1 METNRIVIT
10 NKGTG
15 MEDALNEVESFAGK
29 QDLDHKQT
37 LRLRLLAEEMMG
49 MVTGIVGDFKA
60 LFWLEGKDRN
70 ISLHIEAQTVVDMSV
85 RDELLSVSTTGKNIA
100 AKGITGKLRD
110 LFETYMLAYEE
121 VDRYAAGNGMN
132 LFPYDEFDMMHAGMD
147 ISSHYWSL
155 RQYKNDV
162 GERAPEDE
170 SAAQAWDELEKSIVG
185 SLADDVLVGIRSD
198 NVEMIVRKDFNA

>member
-15 MEDALNEVESFAGK
+15 MEDALNEVESFAEK

-60 LFWLEGKDRN
+60 LFWLEGEDRN
-70 ISLHIEAQTVVDMSV
+70 ISLHIEARTVVDMSV

-121 VDRYAAGNGMN
+121 VDRYAVGNGMN